1 MYVSDGV
8 EMQISLLQF
17 TKLRTLLSDMDDSG
31 TPEMTPM
38 ARLSR

>member
-17 TKLRTLLSDMDDSG
+17 MKLRTLLSDVEIPG
-31 TPEMTPM
+31 HPK
-38 ARLSR
+38 